1 METNFIKFN
10 ESKEKYDLNYIINH
24 IPDFIKQED
33 EDELWYKSAMK
44 ATKKGEDLSDY
55 VTVVSIFNNLFKN
68 KLKSKKIEPPV
79 DNPKYK
85 YYKKRFDQISWY
97 GREDDKKFYK
107 SLLDQLKRKGDLSQN
122 QWNHLQRLKSH
133 MTN

>member
-33 EDELWYKSAMK
+33 EDELWYKATMK
-44 ATKKGEDLSDY
+44 ATKNGEIMCDY
-55 VTVVSIFNNLFKN
+55 ATVVSIFNKMFNKKLKN
-68 KLKSKKIEPPV
+68 KNIEPPV
-79 DNPKYK
+79 DNPKYN

-97 GREDDKKFYK
+97 GREDRKKFYK
-107 SLLDQLKRKGDLSQN
+107 RLLDQLKRKGDLSQN
-122 QWNHLQRLKSH
+122 QWNHLQRLKGH